1 MTLTIG
7 LLVLGKPPD
16 HLADSKETD
25 YTLSSVSERQPDG
38 RMLGALL
45 RHPLQALVAEVNQS
59 LVADG
64 FSDLRPAHSAVF
76 VNLGSE
82 GVRIN
87 ELAERAGMTKQSMGA
102 LVSYLEKRGYVSV
115 SPDPR
120 DGRAKVVRRTKKGV
134 DSHEPARRII
144 ARVHE
149 KWRRLLGPG
158 EMDELERL
166 LRKLNDRLIEEQAT
180 RLSEG
185 ERTRT
190 LGHADSTGHRKTRNT
205 KGSGP

>member
-1 MTLTIG
+1 
-7 LLVLGKPPD
+7 
-16 HLADSKETD
+16 
-25 YTLSSVSERQPDG
+25 
-38 RMLGALL
+38 MLGALL

-64 FSDLRPAHSAVF
+64 FTDLHPAHSAVF

-82 GVRIN
+82 GLRIT

-120 DGRAKVVRRTKKGV
+120 DGRAKVVRRIKKGV

-144 ARVHE
+144 ARVQE
-149 KWRRLLGPG
+149 KWSRLLDVG
-158 EMDELERL
+158 EMDELMRL
-166 LRKLNDRLIEEQAT
+166 LRKLNDRLIAEQES
-180 RLSEG
+180 RLSEH
-185 ERTRT
+185 EHTRT
-190 LGHADSTGHRKTRNT
+190 SGHADSTARRKARQT
-205 KGSGP
+205 KGSGRSTSDTGGPGRTRPRQGSGP